1 MGLSSA
7 VFLSYDTMVAKLLS
21 AVLVVGSDYLQVT
34 CGAKHG
40 LSI

>member
-21 AVLVVGSDYLQVT
+21 TVFVVGPDYLQVM
-34 CGAKHG
+34 CGGKHI